1 MKTEHPKYIFFL
13 ALSILYWSC
22 VHEPINGP
30 VDPGGGGGVDPID
43 TTDTGIPCD
52 PDVVYFERDVLPILK
67 SNCAFSGCHN
77 AGTAQ
82 DDIIL
87 ESYESVM
94 ASDVVRANRLDNSDL
109 YEAITDD
116 DIEDRMPPQPRNK
129 LSNEQIELIGK
140 WILQGARNEMCDSN
154 AGACDTTNVSY
165 SQDLK
170 PIFNN
175 SCVGCHNSGNASG
188 GIRLDD
194 YAGIRTVADN
204 GRLVGAITWA
214 PSFQNMPQGGQKL
227 DDCKISLIQAWINQG
242 SGNN

>member
-1 MKTEHPKYIFFL
+1 MQPKYLFL
-13 ALSILYWSC
+13 VGLAILCFSC

-30 VDPGGGGGVDPID
+30 IDPGGGGVDPVD
-43 TTDTGIPCD
+43 TTVTGIPCD
-52 PDVVYFERDVLPILK
+52 PDIVYFERDVLPILK

-77 AGTAQ
+77 GASAQ

-94 ASDVVRANRLDNSDL
+94 ASDVVQANRLDNSDL
-109 YEAITDD
+109 YKAITDD
-116 DIEDRMPPQPRNK
+116 DIDDVMPPPPANR
-129 LSNEQIELIGK
+129 LSNEQISTIAK
-140 WILQGARNEMCDSN
+140 WILQGARNEKCDFN
-154 AGACDTTNVSY
+154 AGECDTSNVSY

-175 SCVGCHNSGNASG
+175 FCVGCHNSANASG
-188 GIRLDD
+188 GISLDA
-194 YAGIRTVADN
+194 YTGVRTVAEN
-204 GRLVGAITWA
+204 GRLIGSITWA
-214 PSFQNMPQGGQKL
+214 AAYQNMPQGGAKL